1 MVTCAG
7 RFPLGFWRQK
17 RDSLSKRFL
26 GLGVEF
32 AMKFS
37 RIGCLLAFMMCSLLP
52 CFAHHMAVVVNKDNG
67 LAEVGSAHLS
77 KIFRLEVKK
86 WHDGKDVILVLHK
99 NSSGE
104 MITLERLNKMSSSEL
119 KSFIAS
125 HQGSITTVDSDEDV
139 LKMVETTPGAVGL
152 VDVRS
157 INDQVNVVRVD
168 GKLPMEDGYLPH

>member
-1 MVTCAG
+1 
-7 RFPLGFWRQK
+7 
-17 RDSLSKRFL
+17 
-26 GLGVEF
+26 
-32 AMKFS
+32 
-37 RIGCLLAFMMCSLLP
+37 
-52 CFAHHMAVVVNKDNG
+52 MAVVVNKDNG

>member
-1 MVTCAG
+1 
-7 RFPLGFWRQK
+7 
-17 RDSLSKRFL
+17 
-26 GLGVEF
+26 
-32 AMKFS
+32 MKCS
-37 RIGCLLAFMMCSLLP
+37 RICFLFAFMMFSLLP

-67 LAEVGSAHLS
+67 LGEVSSAHLA
-77 KIFRLEVKK
+77 KILRLEVTK

-104 MITLERLNKMSSSEL
+104 MTTLERLNKMSSNEL
-119 KSFIAS
+119 KSFLAA
-125 HQGSITTVDSDEDV
+125 HKGSITTVDSDEDV
-139 LKMVETTPGAVGL
+139 LKVVETMSGAVGL

>member
-1 MVTCAG
+1 MRC
-7 RFPLGFWRQK
+7 
-17 RDSLSKRFL
+17 
-26 GLGVEF
+26 
-32 AMKFS
+32 S
-37 RIGCLLAFMMCSLLP
+37 RICCLFAFVMCSLLS
-52 CFAHHMAVVVNKDNG
+52 CFGHHMAVVVNKDNNVG
-67 LAEVGSAHLS
+67 EVASVHLA

-104 MITLERLNKMSSSEL
+104 MVTLERLNKMSPNEL
-119 KSFIAS
+119 KSFIAT

-139 LKMVETTPGAVGL
+139 LKVVETTPGALGL

>member
-1 MVTCAG
+1 M
-7 RFPLGFWRQK
+7 K
-17 RDSLSKRFL
+17 R
-26 GLGVEF
+26 
-32 AMKFS
+32 S
-37 RIGCLLAFMMCSLLP
+37 RICCLLAFMMFSLLP

-67 LAEVGSAHLS
+67 LGEVSSAHLA
-77 KIFRLEVKK
+77 KIVRLEVKK

-99 NSSGE
+99 DSPGE
-104 MITLERLNKMSSSEL
+104 MSTLERLSKMSANEL
-119 KSFIAS
+119 KSFIAA

-139 LKMVETTPGAVGL
+139 LKVVETTPGAVGL